1 MSTCPEK
8 ELISVYID
16 GEMPEKFVKDYEQHL
31 FNCSDCRREYEK
43 MLGISKILR
52 REQEAFN
59 LPDAYLDESFKR
71 LQTKMNYA
79 KNVGSESRKPVSFH
93 SRWVVPFAA
102 AAAVF
107 AVMVAPASLKNKT
120 SQVGEVKAIAR
131 THIKPL
137 AENRVVVDG
146 NIDKTKIVNVL
157 GSQDSEEEY
166 NSFVQNNG
174 AGQKVIRATNMA
186 SFYGGFSDIDV
197 FRPDFNNSPVSVKIE
212 IPNFYNIPENKAENF
227 ENR

>member
-79 KNVGSESRKPVSFH
+79 KNVGPESRKPVSFH

-107 AVMVAPASLKNKT
+107 CGMVAS
-120 SQVGEVKAIAR
+120 
-131 THIKPL
+131 
-137 AENRVVVDG
+137 
-146 NIDKTKIVNVL
+146 
-157 GSQDSEEEY
+157 
-166 NSFVQNNG
+166 
-174 AGQKVIRATNMA
+174 
-186 SFYGGFSDIDV
+186 
-197 FRPDFNNSPVSVKIE
+197 VS
-212 IPNFYNIPENKAENF
+212 
-227 ENR
+227 